1 MSPIITRVRLI
12 LLLVVIYTGCSK
24 SDEHQYRLNKFL
36 KDNTSVTTF
45 RFVHNEDKEI
55 VGANGTKIYI
65 PRECFTKKDGDS
77 IDPGDTI
84 TVFFKDVLTPSEII
98 FEGLNT
104 MADDGLLETSGM
116 INLLA
121 VRGEDTLIVNPNK
134 FIKVE
139 FKNVFKGET
148 NDANLFLGNLSQN
161 EFYWSIIPPEQL
173 GGILLWKE
181 YIYNIKKYSDYV
193 ILEGSFINGIDTT
206 LWKDNKAL
214 DIKIADTVFEAYYRS
229 LNNITLDEAMQLD
242 PDSLYKISSQT
253 EYDDTVATNEAYVG
267 EIKPRYVFMIQ
278 DLDWINLDYFVDDT
292 SATLTISN
300 LPGKTYNKYLIFEDI
315 NSVFP
320 IYDDEPNIKGL
331 PSGQKCKLLV
341 FGYDGSN
348 LKYDLISIKTGS
360 NTHKN
365 ISLKKIEEA
374 ELLKII
380 KSLDKII

>member
-1 MSPIITRVRLI
+1 MSPIIKKIRLI
-12 LLLVVIYTGCSK
+12 LLFILIYTGCSK
-24 SDEHQYRLNKFL
+24 SDEHQYQLNKFL
-36 KDNTSVTTF
+36 KDNTSVATF
-45 RFVHNEDKEI
+45 HFVHNEDKEI

-84 TVFFKDVLTPSEII
+84 TVFIKDVLTPSEII

-139 FKNVFKGET
+139 FNNVFKGET
-148 NDANLFLGNLSQN
+148 NDANLFSGNSSQN
-161 EFYWSIIPPEQL
+161 GFYWSIIPPERL
-173 GGILLWKE
+173 GSILLWKE

-206 LWKDNKAL
+206 LWKDNKDL
-214 DIKIADTVFEAYYRS
+214 EVKIADTVFEAYYRS

-242 PDSLYKISSQT
+242 PDSLYKISMYT
-253 EYDDTVATNEAYVG
+253 EYNDTVATNEAYVG
-267 EIKPRYVFMIQ
+267 EIKPRYVFMLQ
-278 DLDWINLDYFVDDT
+278 ELGWINLDNFVDDT

-300 LPGKTYNKYLIFEDI
+300 LPGETYRKYLIFEDI
-315 NSVFP
+315 NSVCP
-320 IYDDEPNIKGL
+320 IYDDEPTIQGL

-360 NTHKN
+360 TTHTKIN
-365 ISLKKIEEA
+365 LKKIEETD
-374 ELLKII
+374 LVKII
-380 KSLDKII
+380 KSLDRI